1 MADDGQVCVLWGRRS
16 CPQPSWRLAPSCS
29 WTTSLPPAGVGTELT
44 WCCEPCGAEKRIL
57 IAELH
62 Q

>member
-1 MADDGQVCVLWGRRS
+1 MADDGQVCVLWERRS

-44 WCCEPCGAEKRIL
+44 WCCEPCGAEKRI
-57 IAELH
+57 
-62 Q
+62 